1 MKNYRTWVLVLTYGE
16 GGREG
21 MFAFL
26 TPLCARGLTARA
38 RSCVTPTHNSFAP
51 PHTTRHAGYCFG
63 TELTVDNNISNYLY
77 DQFDM
82 NLQTAGLLG
91 AVFGLS
97 NLFARALG
105 GILSDL
111 AARRFGMRGRLW
123 TLWIVQARGWCGWG
137 ASVCVFVCACACREA
152 QGLPLPPASLVPRP
166 PSHTLPPPPHPHP
179 LSPSQTLGGVCA
191 ILMYYT
197 DGTLG
202 GTMAV
207 VVCWSLVVPMA
218 CGATFGV
225 APFIS
230 RRGLVSARHLRC
242 GVCGVCA
249 HACIKRPASA
259 LACPPSPSPS
269 PLPLPPPYSPR
280 AWHRASSARAAT
292 PAPPS
297 PRPRSSPGST

>member
-1 MKNYRTWVLVLTYGE
+1 
-16 GGREG
+16 

-166 PSHTLPPPPHPHP
+166 PSHTLPPPPTPTPSHPRRP
-179 LSPSQTLGGVCA
+179 WAACVPSSCIIPT
-191 ILMYYT
+191 
-197 DGTLG
+197 
-202 GTMAV
+202 
-207 VVCWSLVVPMA
+207 
-218 CGATFGV
+218 
-225 APFIS
+225 APW
-230 RRGLVSARHLRC
+230 A
-242 GVCGVCA
+242 A
-249 HACIKRPASA
+249 PW
-259 LACPPSPSPS
+259 PS
-269 PLPLPPPYSPR
+269 
-280 AWHRASSARAAT
+280 SSAG
-292 PAPPS
+292 
-297 PRPRSSPGST
+297 RSSCPWPAAQPLA